1 MNKVGIMGL
10 KAVLTSEE
18 DLNDI
23 TEQGI
28 YYQPY
33 FIYATTAH
41 NYPAPYAGYLETFNV
56 QGTIPGDPPAVI
68 IQKYSACR
76 IHIQSPVVYY
86 RSRYLFPE
94 YRWSAWLP
102 TSDYETATQTG
113 TGEGIVHN
121 VGRLQIC
128 TLNTRKTNIAI
139 NAAYGSLYLGSYTW
153 TFPKPF
159 AETPSV
165 QCGMFRWGTSASWGT
180 VCEASSSNALLY
192 GFDAFKRASGETV
205 LIQAT
210 AIGLSVV

>member
-1 MNKVGIMGL
+1 M
-10 KAVLTSEE
+10 
-18 DLNDI
+18 
-23 TEQGI
+23 
-28 YYQPY
+28 
-33 FIYATTAH
+33 
-41 NYPAPYAGYLETFNV
+41 
-56 QGTIPGDPPAVI
+56 
-68 IQKYSACR
+68 
-76 IHIQSPVVYY
+76 QSPVVYY
-86 RSRYLFPE
+86 RSLRYHAD
-94 YRWSAWLP
+94 WSAWMP
-102 TSDYETATQTG
+102 EHDYHGSGETG

-139 NAAYGSLYLGSYTW
+139 NVAYGPLYLGAYTW

-180 VCEASSSNALLY
+180 VREVSSSNAIFY
-192 GFDAFKRASGETV
+192 GFDVFKHASGEDV